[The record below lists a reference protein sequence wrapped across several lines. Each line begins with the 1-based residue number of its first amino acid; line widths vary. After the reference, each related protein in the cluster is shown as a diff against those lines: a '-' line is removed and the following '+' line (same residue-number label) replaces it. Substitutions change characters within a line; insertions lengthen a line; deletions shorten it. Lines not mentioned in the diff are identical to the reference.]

1 LEEDARVIY
10 HRLIFLINKII
21 DMEEYEIKIIETII
35 IILVFSFMKLLT
47 KRIIKKVG
55 IRFHYQSG
63 RMKITN
69 KIVDV
74 FLLIVVT
81 VILLIIWGVDQS
93 ELLIFLSTVLTILG
107 VAFFAQWSII
117 SNITSTLIIFFNHPI
132 KIGDALTIMDKDFP
146 VEGTLSDIGIFFIII
161 KTKEGKKIT
170 IPSNV
175 FMQKMIKK
183 EDNIQ
188 NKVTKDQ
195 QGK

>member
-1 LEEDARVIY
+1 
-10 HRLIFLINKII
+10 
-21 DMEEYEIKIIETII
+21 MEAYEIKIIETII
-35 IILVFSFMKLLT
+35 IILVFSVMKLLT

-55 IRFHYQSG
+55 TKFNYQSG

-74 FLLIVVT
+74 LLLIIVT
-81 VILLIIWGVDQS
+81 VVLMIIWGVDQS

-132 KIGDALTIMDKDFP
+132 KIGDSLTIMDKDYP

-161 KTKEGKKIT
+161 KTKDGKKIT
-170 IPSNV
+170 IPSSV

-183 EDNIQ
+183 EDTMQ
-188 NKVTKDQ
+188 NKMVKDR